1 MKKSRKLLC
10 MLLALVMVV
19 SLLPVMAFAADEDI
33 AAEEV
38 VPASVEEISPET
50 AGIITD
56 VFAKLP
62 NYLVVVKTPWGMLA
76 KGAQVVLYNQNSNT
90 IVASEVA
97 TYGVAVFTKD
107 QRLKAYTMS
116 ATWTQKETGLTFKSA
131 PRISVGKVLDM
142 DVITVYPTFSIGLK
156 DTEHDAY
163 SSG

>member
-56 VFAKLP
+56 AFAKLP
-62 NYLVVVKTPWGMLA
+62 R
-76 KGAQVVLYNQNSNT
+76 GARSRRVLRSFST
-90 IVASEVA
+90 TRTA
-97 TYGVAVFTKD
+97 TRSSLPRSLPTA
-107 QRLKAYTMS
+107 LPS
-116 ATWTQKETGLTFKSA
+116 S
-131 PRISVGKVLDM
+131 PRIS
-142 DVITVYPTFSIGLK
+142 
-156 DTEHDAY
+156 A
-163 SSG
+163 

>member
-19 SLLPVMAFAADEDI
+19 SLLPVMAFAADEDVAEVEDA

-97 TYGVAVFTKD
+97 T
-107 QRLKAYTMS
+107 
-116 ATWTQKETGLTFKSA
+116 
-131 PRISVGKVLDM
+131 
-142 DVITVYPTFSIGLK
+142 
-156 DTEHDAY
+156 
-163 SSG
+163 